1 MNMSKYWNKKI
12 NDAEPYVAGEQPKEG
27 QKIIK
32 LYIYQGPDGKVYQ
45 DANGKVY
52 ASKRKGA

>member
-1 MNMSKYWNKKI
+1 MERKRPTFYELMKAAALTGS
-12 NDAEPYVAGEQPKEG
+12 GSG

>member
-1 MNMSKYWNKKI
+1 MQNEKPIFYDEMK
-12 NDAEPYVAGEQPKEG
+12 AAALAGSGSG
-27 QKIIK
+27 QKVIK